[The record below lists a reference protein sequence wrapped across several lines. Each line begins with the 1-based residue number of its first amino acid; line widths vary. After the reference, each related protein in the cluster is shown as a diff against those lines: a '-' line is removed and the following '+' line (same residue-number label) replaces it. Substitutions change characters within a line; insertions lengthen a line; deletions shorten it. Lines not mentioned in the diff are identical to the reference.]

1 MTIYLPCCLFFGKT
15 KTDFFMKKKNSI
27 LVILLIVMIGIT
39 GFFWQKKHSTN
50 SVVSQSDAIAAVV
63 SVTIDDGDHIATSSG
78 VTANNP
84 FDALVTVTKAN
95 DIPITTK
102 QYDFGQF
109 VQTVGNKTSSDT
121 EAWIYFVN
129 GTSGS
134 TASDKYLLHTGDMVE
149 WKFTTPQ
156 W

>member
-1 MTIYLPCCLFFGKT
+1 
-15 KTDFFMKKKNSI
+15 MKKKNSI
-27 LVILLIVMIGIT
+27 LAILLLVMIGVT
-39 GFFWQKKHSTN
+39 GIFWQTKHTTLFTP
-50 SVVSQSDAIAAVV
+50 SQTPNTAAVV
-63 SVTIDDGDHIATSSG
+63 SVTIDDGEHIATSSG

-84 FDALVTVTKAN
+84 FDALVTVTKAQN
-95 DIPITTK
+95 IPITTK

-109 VQTVGNKTSSDT
+109 VQMVGDKTSSDT

-134 TASDKYLLHTGDMVE
+134 IASDKYLLHTGDMVE
-149 WKFTTPQ
+149 WKFTAPQ